1 MRAFTGISWLGGSS
15 LTPVSGLNQTAQA
28 LLSVPL
34 ADMAMIICYLWIW
47 AGFAMVLIGAGL
59 ASLNRE
65 VLEAARIDGAKEW
78 QVFRRVTVPMLSP
91 VLAVVFVTMII
102 NVLKVFDIVL
112 NMASGSSVNATPTLA
127 VEIYNDGFTG
137 GVHSGVSSAIAVIL
151 FLLVTARDD
160 LEPQADQGGVMANI
174 VETTDLTPRRRG
186 LARRLGTRGPA
197 NIVLGL
203 IAIVWLVPTVSLLV
217 ISLRPEADFGVSGWW
232 KALLHPLSLTFSNY
246 HVLFAQG
253 FVAGGLLDSLITS
266 LEITIPATLLV
277 TFLACFAGHSLVFGR
292 WRGRDIVFLV
302 VVGLMVVPV
311 QVALIPVVQFY
322 RELGDLFGLNP
333 YGTIP
338 GVVIF
343 HVAFGLP
350 FGIFLMRNFMSG
362 IPKDLLEAARMEGAG
377 EWKVFYRIVLPLAL
391 PALASLAIFQFIWV
405 WNDLLV
411 ALVFLG
417 GNLHTPL
424 TVFLYD
430 QNHELQ
436 ANYWIIS
443 TGAIV
448 SVVVPLIV
456 FFSFQRYFVR
466 GVLAGAVK

>member
-1 MRAFTGISWLGGSS
+1 
-15 LTPVSGLNQTAQA
+15 
-28 LLSVPL
+28 
-34 ADMAMIICYLWIW
+34 
-47 AGFAMVLIGAGL
+47 
-59 ASLNRE
+59 
-65 VLEAARIDGAKEW
+65 
-78 QVFRRVTVPMLSP
+78 
-91 VLAVVFVTMII
+91 
-102 NVLKVFDIVL
+102 
-112 NMASGSSVNATPTLA
+112 
-127 VEIYNDGFTG
+127 
-137 GVHSGVSSAIAVIL
+137 
-151 FLLVTARDD
+151 
-160 LEPQADQGGVMANI
+160 MAN
-174 VETTDLTPRRRG
+174 VVPSTDLTPRRRG
-186 LARRLGTRGPA
+186 LWRRLPTKGSA
-197 NIVLGL
+197 NIVLGI

-232 KALLHPLSLTFSNY
+232 KALLHPATLTFSNY

-253 FVAGGLLDSLITS
+253 FVAGGLLDSLVTS

-322 RELGDLFGLNP
+322 RELGNLFGLNP